1 MLLDHDQ
8 MQSESDLS
16 RTYTRKKPSI
26 EISEDFKD
34 IKTDNLPQVE
44 QSPLPMEGFVIPE
57 SLGAL
62 SSVEIQDAVA
72 PSYLEACLK
81 MANRAMMGQ
90 VNPFKE
96 GDLPHKMALL
106 LAHKM
111 LPSRKVNEKPMKET
125 PKVNKETQRA
135 LKSIIKSLT
144 SDSDTIEVNTLRP
157 SQGSEVRQGQART
170 RQSRG
175 SDG

>member
-1 MLLDHDQ
+1 
-8 MQSESDLS
+8 
-16 RTYTRKKPSI
+16 
-26 EISEDFKD
+26 
-34 IKTDNLPQVE
+34 
-44 QSPLPMEGFVIPE
+44 MEGFIIPD

-62 SSVEIQDAVA
+62 SSIEIQDAVA

-96 GDLPHKMALL
+96 GDLPLKMALL

-144 SDSDTIEVNTLRP
+144 SESDTIEVNTLRP